1 MQGLYIILPQNS
13 KLKRPLFQSKLL
25 LSTTTYTHITWTV
38 TTYQSKPGPTSIITH
53 LVTPFLLLQLGFLLL
68 VGLLLLLVLFV
79 VFFWGGEYSPFC
91 RLHADILM
99 MYLWCLCTLYLL
111 ACHVSYHWQ
120 LRSLL
125 LYLCNI
131 FSELINSLVCWCWL
145 LNYYEIPKLSKPWPK
160 IPWQQAV
167 PICSYP
173 CLSTEPMITA
183 THKAQRNLF
192 YCTFD
197 NKLESTILQAEFTHT
212 NKNTTDAECHLWFI
226 TQYMIWQYIYMWV

>member
-1 MQGLYIILPQNS
+1 
-13 KLKRPLFQSKLL
+13 
-25 LSTTTYTHITWTV
+25 
-38 TTYQSKPGPTSIITH
+38 
-53 LVTPFLLLQLGFLLL
+53 
-68 VGLLLLLVLFV
+68 
-79 VFFWGGEYSPFC
+79 
-91 RLHADILM
+91 M

-131 FSELINSLVCWCWL
+131 FSEIINSLVWWCWP

-197 NKLESTILQAEFTHT
+197 NKLESTILQAKFTHT
-212 NKNTTDAECHLWFI
+212 NKNTTDTECHLWFI
-226 TQYMIWQYIYMWV
+226 TQYMIWQYICECKENLILINVTPFRNLSRQSTIRQQKHISSMNDNSTYDEEFYNRDRQKVK